1 MNKKERK
8 LVEAIEGGNYENAQE
23 ALAGFV
29 ALKGTTDEQAN
40 DYFEKVEALLDV
52 EVEAEI
58 EEVEAVIAKP
68 EVKAV
73 EVVVTPRE
81 EKRGVKAQAKSRE
94 QVLKA
99 FNNALEVAMDY
110 RDSNRRT
117 SEGRFAL
124 RLVRQL
130 GFIKKRLLR

>member
-1 MNKKERK
+1 MNKKEQK
-8 LVEAIEGGNYENAQE
+8 LVEAIEIGNYDTAKE

-29 ALKGTTDEQAN
+29 SLKGTSDEQAN
-40 DYFEKVEALLDV
+40 EYFDKVEALLDV

-58 EEVEAVIAKP
+58 EEMEAEI
-68 EVKAV
+68 KAV
-73 EVVVTPRE
+73 EVVIAKPTVAPRE
-81 EKRGVKAQAKSRE
+81 EKRGVKAQAKSRK

-99 FNNALEVAMDY
+99 FDNALEVAMEY

-130 GFIKKRLLR
+130 NIIRKRVLR

>member
-1 MNKKERK
+1 MNKKEQK

-68 EVKAV
+68 EVKAE
-73 EVVVTPRE
+73 EVVVAPRE